1 MVNDLVSV
9 VIPVY
14 NRQDTINRAI
24 DSVLSQTYSNVEV
37 IVVDDGSTDKTV
49 SIVKGYDDC
58 RIKLICQKERG
69 GANKARNVGIASAK
83 GAYIAFQDSDDEWLP
98 DKLSIQIEKMESQGY
113 AACYSP
119 YNLYEDGIMRIE
131 PFYYNNIDK
140 YQTNLR
146 HTLMVHNAVG
156 TPTLVINREV
166 LDLVGDKYFDECMP
180 RLQDY
185 DFVIRI
191 AKCVEIG
198 YINRPLTNRYRT
210 PNSITTDKQ
219 ALYRAISLLIKKHS
233 DFLDIKQFL
242 KNFIV
247 SNNIMFD
254 ADDVLIEGLD
264 IIQEALDDTIYKDI
278 HVKDMV
284 IGYAAKQAKDQRCIE
299 QIQNDYYLSKLRDK
313 NFSIYGAGKVGQE
326 LYYKLKMRGLRPK
339 CFIVTACE
347 HRDYIDGIPVI
358 AIDEHHDK
366 EEMILI
372 GISKE
377 KQAELMKNLIE
388 RDYREFCVCSL

>member
-1 MVNDLVSV
+1 MVEGIVSV

-14 NRQDTINRAI
+14 NRESTIKRAI
-24 DSVLSQTYSNVEV
+24 DSVLCQTYSNIEV
-37 IVVDDGSTDKTV
+37 IIVDDGSTDNTV
-49 SIVKGYDDC
+49 KIISEYDDE
-58 RIKLICQKERG
+58 RIRLICQKKRC
-69 GANKARNVGIASAK
+69 GANKARNVGIANSQ
-83 GAYIAFQDSDDEWLP
+83 GEYIAFQDSDDEWLP
-98 DKLSIQIEKMESQGY
+98 DKLHIQIEQMETQDY
-113 AACYSP
+113 MACYSA
-119 YNLYEDGIMRIE
+119 YNLYENGIMHTV
-131 PFYYNNIDK
+131 PFYYSDIDK
-140 YQTNLR
+140 YQINLR
-146 HTLMVHNAVG
+146 KTLMKHNAVG
-156 TPTLVINREV
+156 IPTLVIRREV
-166 LDLVGDKYFDECMP
+166 LNLIGNKYFDECIP

-191 AKCVEIG
+191 TKCIEMG
-198 YINRPLTNRYRT
+198 YVNKPLVNAYRT
-210 PNSITTDKQ
+210 PNSISTDKK
-219 ALYRAISLLIKKHS
+219 ALYKAISWLIRKHR
-233 DFLDIKQFL
+233 DFLDIKPFL
-242 KNFIV
+242 ETFIA
-247 SNNIMFD
+247 SNDIMFD
-254 ADDVLIEGLD
+254 ADDILIEGLD
-264 IIQEALDDTIYKDI
+264 MIQEALDDTEYKDI
-278 HVKDMV
+278 RVKDMV